1 MAEMETDTTY
11 VPPQELSDIDDQ
23 VIHRRML
30 AALPQDI
37 DTTEGGFAWD
47 FTAPAAI
54 EKAGL
59 MVDLN
64 EACLLYTSRC
74 V

>member
-37 DTTEGGFAWD
+37 DTTPGGFAY
-47 FTAPAAI
+47 
-54 EKAGL
+54 
-59 MVDLN
+59 DLS
-64 EACLLYTSRC
+64 LIHI
-74 V
+74 